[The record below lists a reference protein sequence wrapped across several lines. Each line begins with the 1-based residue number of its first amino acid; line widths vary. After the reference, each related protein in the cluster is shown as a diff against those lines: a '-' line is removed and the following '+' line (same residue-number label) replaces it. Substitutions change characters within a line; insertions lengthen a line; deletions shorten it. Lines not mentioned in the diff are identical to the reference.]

1 MSTMRMKKAVKKTL
15 NSLNQIFPII
25 LGLFLLLSLTVSIIP
40 QTFYSNVF
48 TGNKFLDP
56 LVGALL
62 GSISGGTSIT
72 SYILAGEFLKQGVG
86 LLAVT
91 AFMLSWVTV
100 GTIQI
105 PIESAIFGKKFAIV
119 RNIASF
125 VSAIVIAILTVT
137 TLSLI

>member
-1 MSTMRMKKAVKKTL
+1 MLIKTKKATKKTL
-15 NSLNQIFPII
+15 NNFMQIFPII
-25 LGLFLLLSLTVSIIP
+25 LGLFLLLSLTISAIP
-40 QTFYSNVF
+40 ETFYSNIF
-48 TGNKFLDP
+48 SGNKFTDP
-56 LVGALL
+56 LIGALL
-62 GSISGGTSIT
+62 GSVSGGTSIT

-100 GTIQI
+100 GTIQM
-105 PIESAIFGKKFAIV
+105 PVESAIFGKKFAIV

-125 VSAIVIAILTVT
+125 VTAIIIAILTVA

>member
-1 MSTMRMKKAVKKTL
+1 MKKAVKKTL

>member
-1 MSTMRMKKAVKKTL
+1 MRMKKAVKKTL

-100 GTIQI
+100 GIIQI

>member
-1 MSTMRMKKAVKKTL
+1 MLPKTKKAVKKTFNNL
-15 NSLNQIFPII
+15 KQIFPII
-25 LGLFLLLSLTVSIIP
+25 LGLFLLLSLTISAIP
-40 QTFYSNVF
+40 ETFYTNIF
-48 TGNKFLDP
+48 TGNKFTDP
-56 LVGALL
+56 LIGALL
-62 GSISGGTSIT
+62 GSASGGTSIT

-100 GTIQI
+100 GTIQM
-105 PIESAIFGKKFAIV
+105 PVESAIFGKKFAIV

-125 VSAIVIAILTVT
+125 VTAIIVAILTVA

>member
-1 MSTMRMKKAVKKTL
+1 MKKAVKKTL
-15 NSLNQIFPII
+15 KNFNQIFPII
-25 LGLFLLLSLTVSIIP
+25 LGLFLLLSLTISVIP
-40 QTFYSNVF
+40 QTFYDNIF
-48 TGNKFLDP
+48 TGNKFIDP
-56 LVGALL
+56 LIGALL

-125 VSAIVIAILTVT
+125 VTAIIIAILTVA
-137 TLSLI
+137 TLPLI

>member
-1 MSTMRMKKAVKKTL
+1 MRMKKAVKKTL